1 METKTGLSV
10 EWQRIYD
17 LHTFCTNCTEFLT
30 NFAENVHEVFQLVKD
45 SFHSN
50 MNEIFLRNKAYIE
63 PSKYLCQSSNN
74 IRLTYGSLNKILLS
88 LRGTT
93 TNTQTHI
100 STLTHAHFNLWRLVV
115 CWCSYALAAAAM
127 PSASLFIFF
136 TSCTYISSQKSCE
149 IKNLS
154 NLHCCCNI
162 SGCTA
167 ILWHSA
173 EFYCYSSTY
182 VLHFISKQP
191 HCNSMGNRE

>member
-1 METKTGLSV
+1 M

-74 IRLTYGSLNKILLS
+74 ICLTYGSLNKILLS

-93 TNTQTHI
+93 KHTDTHKHTNTRTLQFMAPSCMLVLLRACSSCHAERFSFHI
-100 STLTHAHFNLWRLVV
+100 FHILHLHIFTKVV
-115 CWCSYALAAAAM
+115 
-127 PSASLFIFF
+127 
-136 TSCTYISSQKSCE
+136 
-149 IKNLS
+149 
-154 NLHCCCNI
+154 
-162 SGCTA
+162 
-167 ILWHSA
+167 
-173 EFYCYSSTY
+173 
-182 VLHFISKQP
+182 
-191 HCNSMGNRE
+191 